1 MGPQASDEV
10 DLEAGFPSG
19 VGPVL
24 WGWGQVMKV
33 LFKASKLQTQLCLLL
48 VYSVYFNRSHV
59 SNLCASGEEVEGVW
73 GHQETMGVR
82 GWGLLSCALLGTP
95 GSYLSSRALG
105 SLSWEVPGCCERSSL
120 LGF

>member
-33 LFKASKLQTQLCLLL
+33 LFKA
-48 VYSVYFNRSHV
+48 
-59 SNLCASGEEVEGVW
+59 
-73 GHQETMGVR
+73 
-82 GWGLLSCALLGTP
+82 
-95 GSYLSSRALG
+95 
-105 SLSWEVPGCCERSSL
+105 
-120 LGF
+120 